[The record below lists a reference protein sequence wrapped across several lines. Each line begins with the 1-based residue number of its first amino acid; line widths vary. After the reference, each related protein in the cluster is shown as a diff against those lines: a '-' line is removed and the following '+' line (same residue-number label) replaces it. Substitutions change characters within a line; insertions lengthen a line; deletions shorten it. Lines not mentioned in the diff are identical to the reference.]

1 MNRPQALLAAAAVLA
16 AAFFVNLLF
25 GAFGARADLTADR
38 TFTLSP
44 GSRRIVAQLDE
55 PVTLEFFVSRSDVKL
70 RPYLESYSR
79 RVETLLREY
88 VAAAGGKVRL
98 VVTDPRP
105 DTKEEQRAQR
115 HGLAAMRA
123 NQGNA
128 YLGLT
133 AQLADTVKAVPM
145 LDPSRE
151 RFLEFDLSKLVASV
165 ARLERPRL
173 ALISSLPISNALPQ
187 GGEQQPGPADMLL
200 AELGQTFEVVTLN
213 TTDKALPKDVAVVA
227 LAHAHH
233 IDPQL
238 AYAVDQHLMKGGAVF
253 AAVDPLSRIQK
264 FSQGNMPFM
273 MAPMAM
279 TAASDPALLRAWG
292 VAVEMDAVTGDAAG
306 SVAIRG
312 SRGDAVQYQ
321 PAFAAGPAAFAKDS
335 PLVSDLREL
344 AFMEAGA
351 ITLISGAEKR
361 LKLDPLVTQ
370 SGPGMGAVPVAAA
383 NAGPFEK
390 VSLSFQAD
398 GKARVLAAAVSGDFV
413 SAYPQGAPA
422 PTPDEPARPGEPPKA
437 PTPAQTPPGPH
448 LAASQKPGRLIVVA
462 DSDFMMDP
470 FTVRQRQVGGQ
481 TVAEPINDNFSF
493 VVSALETLGGS
504 DELVGLRSKGTSLRP
519 FRRVQEIERVA
530 QLRYQAKLD
539 EIERRLEE
547 ANAKIA
553 DLSRQTGGASAK
565 GVIITPEM
573 QREIDKFQVEADR
586 LSEER
591 RQIRRGLSEDVNS
604 LGRRLQVLNLLA
616 GPALALLFGLAY
628 AWFRR
633 RKLS

>member
-1 MNRPQALLAAAAVLA
+1 MNRSQALLAAFAVLA
-16 AAFFVNLLF
+16 AAFFVNLIS
-25 GAFGARADLTADR
+25 GAFPARADLTADR

-44 GSRRIVAQLDE
+44 GSKRIVTKLDD

-88 VAAAGGKVRL
+88 VAASGGKVKL
-98 VVTDPRP
+98 IITDPRP

-115 HGLAAMRA
+115 HGIAAMRA
-123 NQGNA
+123 AQGSA

-133 AQLADTVKAVPM
+133 AQQAETVKALPM

-151 RFLEFDLSKLVASV
+151 RFLEFDLSKLIAS
-165 ARLERPRL
+165 ASRLDRPKL
-173 ALISSLPISNALPQ
+173 AFISSLPISNQIPQ
-187 GGEQQPGPADMLL
+187 GGEQQPSAADFLL
-200 AELGQTFEVVTLN
+200 AELGQTYEVITLN
-213 TTDKALPKDVAVVA
+213 TTANELPKDVAVVA
-227 LAHAHH
+227 LVHAHH
-233 IDPQL
+233 IDEQL
-238 AYAVDQHLMKGGAVF
+238 AYAIDQFLLKGGPVF

-273 MAPMAM
+273 MAPMAL

-292 VAVEMDAVTGDAAG
+292 VNVDLDAVTGDAAS
-306 SVAIRG
+306 SVSIRS

-321 PAFAAGPAAFAKDS
+321 PAFAAGAAAFSKDS
-335 PLVSDLREL
+335 PLTSDLREL
-344 AFMEAGA
+344 AFMEAGS
-351 ITLISGAEKR
+351 ISLISGAEAR
-361 LKLDPLVTQ
+361 LKFEPLVTM
-370 SGPGMGAVPVAAA
+370 SGPGVGAVDVGSA

-390 VSLSFQAD
+390 IAVAFKPD
-398 GKARVLAAAVSGDFV
+398 GKSRVVVASVFGEFI
-413 SAYPQGAPA
+413 SAFPKGAPA
-422 PTPDEPARPGEPPKA
+422 PGTPEPTPPGQPPKPVA
-437 PTPAQTPPGPH
+437 KPLPGPH
-448 LAASQKPGRLIVVA
+448 LAKSAKPARLFVVA

-481 TVAEPINDNFSF
+481 AAMEPINDNLGF
-493 VVSALETLGGS
+493 VVSVLETLGGS
-504 DELVGLRSKGTSLRP
+504 DELVSLRSKGTSLRP
-519 FRRVQEIERVA
+519 FKKVQELERVA

-547 ANAKIA
+547 ANTKITE
-553 DLSRQTGGASAK
+553 LSKQTGGVTAK
-565 GVIITPEM
+565 GIVITPEM
-573 QREIDKFQVEADR
+573 QREIEKFQMEADK

-591 RQIRRGLSEDVNS
+591 RVIRRGLSEDVNS

-616 GPALALLFGLAY
+616 GPALALLFGLFYTLA
-628 AWFRR
+628 RR

>member
-1 MNRPQALLAAAAVLA
+1 MNRSQALLAAFAVLA
-16 AAFFVNLLF
+16 AAFFVNLIS
-25 GAFGARADLTADR
+25 GAFPARADLTADR

-44 GSRRIVAQLDE
+44 GSKRIVTKLDD

-88 VAAAGGKVRL
+88 VAASGGKVKL
-98 VVTDPRP
+98 IITDPRP

-115 HGLAAMRA
+115 HGIAAMRA
-123 NQGNA
+123 AQGSA

-133 AQLADTVKAVPM
+133 AQQAETVKALPM

-151 RFLEFDLSKLVASV
+151 RFLEFDLSKLIAS
-165 ARLERPRL
+165 ASRLDRPKL
-173 ALISSLPISNALPQ
+173 AFISSLPISNQIPQ
-187 GGEQQPGPADMLL
+187 GGEQQPSAADFLL
-200 AELGQTFEVVTLN
+200 AELGQTYEVITLN
-213 TTDKALPKDVAVVA
+213 TTANELPKDVAVVA
-227 LAHAHH
+227 LVHAHH
-233 IDPQL
+233 IDEQL
-238 AYAVDQHLMKGGAVF
+238 AYAIDQFLLKGGPVF

-273 MAPMAM
+273 MAPMAL

-292 VAVEMDAVTGDAAG
+292 VNVDLDAVTGDAAS
-306 SVAIRG
+306 SVSIRS

-321 PAFAAGPAAFAKDS
+321 PAFAAGNAAFSKDS
-335 PLVSDLREL
+335 PLTSDLREL
-344 AFMEAGA
+344 AFMEAGS
-351 ITLISGAEKR
+351 IGLISGAETR
-361 LKLDPLVTQ
+361 LKFEPLVTM
-370 SGPGMGAVPVAAA
+370 SGPGMGAVDVGSA

-390 VSLSFQAD
+390 VAVAFKPD
-398 GKARVLAAAVSGDFV
+398 GKSRVVVASVFGEFI
-413 SAYPQGAPA
+413 SAFPKGAPA
-422 PTPDEPARPGEPPKA
+422 PGTPEPTPPGQPPKPVA
-437 PTPAQTPPGPH
+437 KPLPGPH
-448 LAASQKPGRLIVVA
+448 LAKSAKPARLFVVA

-481 TVAEPINDNFSF
+481 AAMEPINDNLGF
-493 VVSALETLGGS
+493 VVSVLETLGGS
-504 DELVGLRSKGTSLRP
+504 DELVSLRSKGTSLRP
-519 FRRVQEIERVA
+519 FKKVQELERVA

-547 ANAKIA
+547 ANTKITE
-553 DLSRQTGGASAK
+553 LSKQTGGITAK
-565 GVIITPEM
+565 GIVITPEM
-573 QREIDKFQVEADR
+573 QREIEKFQTEADK

-591 RQIRRGLSEDVNS
+591 RVIRRGLSEDVNS

-616 GPALALLFGLAY
+616 GPALALLFGLFYTLA
-628 AWFRR
+628 RR

>member
-1 MNRPQALLAAAAVLA
+1 MNRSQALLATFAVLA
-16 AAFFVNLLF
+16 AAFFVNLIS
-25 GAFGARADLTADR
+25 GAIPARVDLTADR

-44 GSRRIVAQLDE
+44 GSKRIVTKLDE

-88 VAAAGGKVRL
+88 VAASGGKVKL
-98 VVTDPRP
+98 IVTDPRP

-115 HGLAAMRA
+115 HGIAPMRA
-123 NQGNA
+123 AQGSA

-133 AQLADTVKAVPM
+133 AQQADTVKAVPM

-151 RFLEFDLSKLVASV
+151 RFLEFDLSKLIAS
-165 ARLERPRL
+165 ASRLDRPKL
-173 ALISSLPISNALPQ
+173 AFISSLPISNQIPQ
-187 GGEQQPGPADMLL
+187 GGEQQPGPADLLL
-200 AELGQTFEVVTLN
+200 AELSQSYEVITLN
-213 TTDKALPKDVAVVA
+213 TTASELPKDVAVVA
-227 LAHAHH
+227 LVHAHH
-233 IDPQL
+233 IDEQL
-238 AYAVDQHLMKGGAVF
+238 AYAIDQFLLKGGSVF

-273 MAPMAM
+273 MAPMAL

-292 VAVEMDAVTGDAAG
+292 VNVDLDAVTGDSAS
-306 SVAIRG
+306 SVSIRS

-321 PAFAAGPAAFAKDS
+321 PAFAAGNAAFSKES
-335 PLVSDLREL
+335 PLTSDLREL
-344 AFMEAGA
+344 AFMEAGS
-351 ITLISGAEKR
+351 IGLISGAEAR
-361 LKLDPLVTQ
+361 LKLEPLVTM
-370 SGPGMGAVPVAAA
+370 SGPGMGAVDVGSA

-390 VSLSFQAD
+390 VALAFKPD
-398 GKARVLAAAVSGDFV
+398 GKSRVVVASVFGEFV
-413 SAYPQGAPA
+413 SAFPKGAPA
-422 PTPDEPARPGEPPKA
+422 PGKPEPTPPGQPPK
-437 PTPAQTPPGPH
+437 PAAKPLPGPH
-448 LAASQKPGRLIVVA
+448 LAKSAKPARLFVVA

-481 TVAEPINDNFSF
+481 AAMEPINDNLGF
-493 VVSALETLGGS
+493 VVSVLETLGGS
-504 DELVGLRSKGTSLRP
+504 DELVSLRSKGTSLRP
-519 FRRVQEIERVA
+519 FKKVQELERVA

-547 ANAKIA
+547 ANMKITE
-553 DLSRQTGGASAK
+553 LSKQTGGVTAK
-565 GVIITPEM
+565 GIVITPEM
-573 QREIDKFQVEADR
+573 QREIEKFQTVADQ

-591 RQIRRGLSEDVNS
+591 RVIRRGLSEDVNS

-616 GPALALLFGLAY
+616 GPALALLFGLLYTLA
-628 AWFRR
+628 RR

>member
-1 MNRPQALLAAAAVLA
+1 MNRSQALLATFAVLA
-16 AAFFVNLLF
+16 AAFFVNLISS
-25 GAFGARADLTADR
+25 AVPARADLTADR

-44 GSRRIVAQLDE
+44 GSKRIVTKLDD

-79 RVETLLREY
+79 RIETLLREY
-88 VAAAGGKVRL
+88 VAASGGKVKL

-115 HGLAAMRA
+115 HGIAPMRA
-123 NQGNA
+123 AQGSA

-133 AQLADTVKAVPM
+133 AQQADTVKAMPM

-151 RFLEFDLSKLVASV
+151 RFLEFDLSKLIAS
-165 ARLERPRL
+165 ASRLDRPKL
-173 ALISSLPISNALPQ
+173 AFISSLPITNQVPQ
-187 GGEQQPGPADMLL
+187 GGEQQAGPADFLL
-200 AELGQTFEVVTLN
+200 AELSQTYEVITLN
-213 TTDKALPKDVAVVA
+213 TTASELPKDVAVVA

-233 IDPQL
+233 IDEQL
-238 AYAVDQHLMKGGAVF
+238 AYAIDQFLLKGGSVF

-273 MAPMAM
+273 MAPMAL

-292 VAVEMDAVTGDAAG
+292 VNVDLDAVIGDSAS
-306 SVAIRG
+306 SVTIRS
-312 SRGDAVQYQ
+312 SRGDPVQYQ
-321 PAFAAGPAAFAKDS
+321 PAFAASGAAFSKES
-335 PLVSDLREL
+335 PLTTDLREL
-344 AFMEAGA
+344 AFMEAGS
-351 ITLISGAEKR
+351 IGLISGAEKS
-361 LKLDPLVTQ
+361 LKFEPLVTM
-370 SGPGMGAVPVAAA
+370 SGPGMGAIDVASA

-390 VSLSFQAD
+390 VALSFKTD
-398 GKARVLAAAVSGDFV
+398 GKSRVLVASVSGEFV
-413 SAYPQGAPA
+413 SAFPKGAPA
-422 PTPDEPARPGEPPKA
+422 PGKPEPTLPGQPPKPVA
-437 PTPAQTPPGPH
+437 KPLPGPH
-448 LAASQKPGRLIVVA
+448 LAKSAKPGRLFVVA

-481 TVAEPINDNFSF
+481 AAMEPINDNLGF
-493 VVSALETLGGS
+493 VVSALETLSGS
-504 DELVGLRSKGTSLRP
+504 DELVTLRSKGTSLRP
-519 FRRVQEIERVA
+519 FKKVQDLERVA

-547 ANAKIA
+547 ANAKITE
-553 DLSRQTGGASAK
+553 LSKQTGGVTAK
-565 GVIITPEM
+565 GIVITPEM
-573 QREIDKFQVEADR
+573 QREIEKFQTEADK

-591 RQIRRGLSEDVNS
+591 RVIRRGLSEDVNS

-616 GPALALLFGLAY
+616 GPALALLFGLLY
-628 AWFRR
+628 ALARR

>member
-1 MNRPQALLAAAAVLA
+1 MNRSQALLAAFAVLA
-16 AAFFVNLLF
+16 AAFFVNLIS
-25 GAFGARADLTADR
+25 GAFPARADLTADR

-44 GSRRIVAQLDE
+44 GSKRIVTKLDD

-88 VAAAGGKVRL
+88 VAASGGKVKL
-98 VVTDPRP
+98 IITDPRP

-115 HGLAAMRA
+115 HGIAAMRA
-123 NQGNA
+123 AQGSA

-133 AQLADTVKAVPM
+133 AQQAETVKALPM

-151 RFLEFDLSKLVASV
+151 RFLEFDLSKLIAS
-165 ARLERPRL
+165 ASRLDRPKL
-173 ALISSLPISNALPQ
+173 AFISSLPISNQIPQ
-187 GGEQQPGPADMLL
+187 GGEQQPSAADFLL
-200 AELGQTFEVVTLN
+200 AELGQTYEVITLN
-213 TTDKALPKDVAVVA
+213 TTANELPKDVAVVA
-227 LAHAHH
+227 LVHAHH
-233 IDPQL
+233 IDEQL
-238 AYAVDQHLMKGGAVF
+238 AYAIDQFLLKGGPVF

-273 MAPMAM
+273 MAPMAL

-292 VAVEMDAVTGDAAG
+292 VNVDLDAVTGDAAS
-306 SVAIRG
+306 SVSIRS

-321 PAFAAGPAAFAKDS
+321 PAFAAGAAAFSKDS
-335 PLVSDLREL
+335 PLTSDLREL
-344 AFMEAGA
+344 AFMEAGS
-351 ITLISGAEKR
+351 ISLISGAEAR
-361 LKLDPLVTQ
+361 LKFEPLVTM
-370 SGPGMGAVPVAAA
+370 SGPGVGAVDVGSA

-390 VSLSFQAD
+390 IAVAFKPD
-398 GKARVLAAAVSGDFV
+398 GKSRVVVASVFGEFI
-413 SAYPQGAPA
+413 SAFPKGAPA
-422 PTPDEPARPGEPPKA
+422 PGTPEPTPPGQPPKPVA
-437 PTPAQTPPGPH
+437 KPLPGPH
-448 LAASQKPGRLIVVA
+448 LAKSTKPARLFVVA

-481 TVAEPINDNFSF
+481 AEMEPINDNLGF
-493 VVSALETLGGS
+493 VVSVLETLGGS
-504 DELVGLRSKGTSLRP
+504 DELVSLRSKGTSLRP
-519 FRRVQEIERVA
+519 FKKVQELERVA

-547 ANAKIA
+547 ANTKITE
-553 DLSRQTGGASAK
+553 LSKQTGGITAK
-565 GVIITPEM
+565 GIVITPEM
-573 QREIDKFQVEADR
+573 QREIEKFQTEADK

-591 RQIRRGLSEDVNS
+591 RVIRRGLSEDVNS

-616 GPALALLFGLAY
+616 GPALALLFGLFYTLA
-628 AWFRR
+628 RR

>member
-1 MNRPQALLAAAAVLA
+1 MNRSQALLAALAVLA
-16 AAFFVNLLF
+16 AAFFVNLIS
-25 GAFGARADLTADR
+25 GAFPARADLTADR

-44 GSRRIVAQLDE
+44 GSKRIVAKLDD

-88 VAAAGGKVRL
+88 VAASGGKVKL
-98 VVTDPRP
+98 IITDPRP

-115 HGLAAMRA
+115 HGIAPMRA
-123 NQGNA
+123 AQGSA

-133 AQLADTVKAVPM
+133 AQQADTVKAVPM

-151 RFLEFDLSKLVASV
+151 RFLEFDLSKLIAS
-165 ARLERPRL
+165 ASRLDRPKL
-173 ALISSLPISNALPQ
+173 AFISSLPISNQIPQ
-187 GGEQQPGPADMLL
+187 GGEQQPSAADFLL
-200 AELGQTFEVVTLN
+200 AELGQTYEVITLN
-213 TTDKALPKDVAVVA
+213 TTANELPKDVAVVA
-227 LAHAHH
+227 LVHAHH
-233 IDPQL
+233 IDEQL
-238 AYAVDQHLMKGGAVF
+238 AYAVDQFLLKGGPVF

-273 MAPMAM
+273 MAPMAL

-292 VAVEMDAVTGDAAG
+292 VNVDLDAVTGDAAS
-306 SVAIRG
+306 SVSIRS

-321 PAFAAGPAAFAKDS
+321 PAFAAGAASFSKDS
-335 PLVSDLREL
+335 PLTSDLREL
-344 AFMEAGA
+344 AFMEAGS
-351 ITLISGAEKR
+351 IGLISGAEAR
-361 LKLDPLVTQ
+361 LKFEPLVTM
-370 SGPGMGAVPVAAA
+370 SGPGVGAVDVGSA

-390 VSLSFQAD
+390 IAVAFKPD
-398 GKARVLAAAVSGDFV
+398 GKSRVIVASVFGEFV
-413 SAYPQGAPA
+413 SAFPKGAPA
-422 PTPDEPARPGEPPKA
+422 PGKPEPTPPGQPPK
-437 PTPAQTPPGPH
+437 PAAKPLPGPH
-448 LAASQKPGRLIVVA
+448 LAKSAKPARLFVVA

-481 TVAEPINDNFSF
+481 AAMEPINDNLGF
-493 VVSALETLGGS
+493 VVSVLETLGGS
-504 DELVGLRSKGTSLRP
+504 DELVSLRSKGTSLRP
-519 FRRVQEIERVA
+519 FKKVQELERVA

-547 ANAKIA
+547 ANTKITE
-553 DLSRQTGGASAK
+553 LSKQTGGVTAK
-565 GVIITPEM
+565 GIVITPEM
-573 QREIDKFQVEADR
+573 QREIEKFQTEADK

-591 RQIRRGLSEDVNS
+591 RVIRRGLSEDVNS

-616 GPALALLFGLAY
+616 GPALALLFGLFYTLA
-628 AWFRR
+628 RR

>member
-1 MNRPQALLAAAAVLA
+1 MNRSQALLAAFAVLA
-16 AAFFVNLLF
+16 AAFFVNLIA
-25 GAFGARADLTADR
+25 GSFGARADLTADR

-44 GSRRIVAQLDE
+44 GSRRIVTRLDE

-88 VAAAGGKVRL
+88 VAASGGKVKL

-115 HGLAAMRA
+115 HGLAPMRA
-123 NQGNA
+123 AQGSA

-133 AQLADTVKAVPM
+133 AQQADTVKSLPM
-145 LDPSRE
+145 FDPSRE
-151 RFLEFDLSKLVASV
+151 KFLEFDLSKLIASA
-165 ARLERPRL
+165 ARLDRPKL
-173 ALISSLPISNALPQ
+173 ALISSLPISNQMPQ
-187 GGEQQPGPADMLL
+187 GGEQQAGPADLLL

-213 TTDKALPKDVAVVA
+213 TTAKELPAGVAVVA
-227 LAHAHH
+227 LVHAHH
-233 IDPQL
+233 LDEQL
-238 AYAVDQHLMKGGAVF
+238 AYAVDQFLLAGGPVF

-279 TAASDPALLRAWG
+279 SAASDPALLRAWG
-292 VAVEMDAVTGDAAG
+292 VSVEMDAVTADAAN
-306 SVAIRG
+306 SVTIRG
-312 SRGDAVQYQ
+312 GRGEPIQYQ
-321 PAFAAGPAAFAKDS
+321 AAFASGPAAFSKDS
-335 PLVSDLREL
+335 PLTSDLREL

-351 ITLISGAEKR
+351 ISLISGAEQR
-361 LKLDPLVTQ
+361 LKLDALVTQ
-370 SGPGMGAVPVAAA
+370 AGPGMGAISTLNA

-390 VSLSFQAD
+390 VALGFKPD
-398 GKARVLAAAVSGDFV
+398 GKPRVLVAAVTGEF
-413 SAYPQGAPA
+413 ATAFPKGAPA
-422 PTPDEPARPGEPPKA
+422 PGKPE
-437 PTPAQTPPGPH
+437 PTPPGQPPAPAAKPHPGPH
-448 LAASQKPGRLIVVA
+448 LAASKKPGRLFVVA

-470 FTVRQRQVGGQ
+470 FTVRQRQVGNQ
-481 TVAEPINDNFSF
+481 TTAEPINDNFGF
-493 VVSALETLGGS
+493 VINALETLGGS

-519 FRRVQEIERVA
+519 FRKVQELERVA

-547 ANAKIA
+547 ANTKIA
-553 DLSRQTGGASAK
+553 DLSKQAGGVTAK
-565 GVIITPEM
+565 GVVITPEI
-573 QREIDKFQVEADR
+573 QREIEKFQVEADK

-591 RQIRRGLSEDVNS
+591 RVIRRGLSEDVNS

-616 GPALALLFGLAY
+616 GPALALLFGLFYSLA
-628 AWFRR
+628 RR

>member
-1 MNRPQALLAAAAVLA
+1 MKRSQALLASFAVLA
-16 AAFFVNLLF
+16 AAFFVNLISS
-25 GAFGARADLTADR
+25 AVPARADLTADR

-44 GSRRIVAQLDE
+44 GSKRIVTKLDD

-88 VAAAGGKVRL
+88 VAASGGKVKL

-115 HGLAAMRA
+115 HGIAPMRA
-123 NQGNA
+123 AQGSA

-133 AQLADTVKAVPM
+133 AQQADTVKALPM

-151 RFLEFDLSKLVASV
+151 RFLEFDLSKLIAS
-165 ARLERPRL
+165 ASRLDRPKL
-173 ALISSLPISNALPQ
+173 AFISSLPITNQVPQ
-187 GGEQQPGPADMLL
+187 GGEQQAGPADFLL
-200 AELGQTFEVVTLN
+200 AELSQTYEVITLN
-213 TTDKALPKDVAVVA
+213 TTASELPKDVAVVA

-233 IDPQL
+233 IDDQL
-238 AYAVDQHLMKGGAVF
+238 AYAIDQFLLKGGSVF

-273 MAPMAM
+273 MAPMAL

-292 VAVEMDAVTGDAAG
+292 VNVDLDAVTGDSAN
-306 SVAIRG
+306 SVSIRS
-312 SRGDAVQYQ
+312 SRGDPVQYQ
-321 PAFAAGPAAFAKDS
+321 PAFAAGSAAFSKES
-335 PLVSDLREL
+335 PLTTDLREL
-344 AFMEAGA
+344 AFMEASA
-351 ITLISGAEKR
+351 ISLISGAEKR
-361 LKLDPLVTQ
+361 LKFEPLVTM
-370 SGPGMGAVPVAAA
+370 SGPGMGAIDVAAA

-390 VSLSFQAD
+390 VALSFKTD
-398 GKARVLAAAVSGDFV
+398 GKSRVLVASVTGEFV
-413 SAYPQGAPA
+413 SAFPKGAPA
-422 PTPDEPARPGEPPKA
+422 PGKPEATPPGQPPKPVA
-437 PTPAQTPPGPH
+437 KPLPGPH
-448 LAASQKPGRLIVVA
+448 LAKSAKPGRLFVVA

-481 TVAEPINDNFSF
+481 AAMEPINDNLGF
-493 VVSALETLGGS
+493 VVSVLETLSGS
-504 DELVGLRSKGTSLRP
+504 DELVSLRSKGTSLRP
-519 FRRVQEIERVA
+519 FKKVQELERVA

-547 ANAKIA
+547 ANAKITE
-553 DLSRQTGGASAK
+553 LSKQTGGVTAK
-565 GVIITPEM
+565 GIVITPEM
-573 QREIDKFQVEADR
+573 QREIEKFQTQADK

-591 RQIRRGLSEDVNS
+591 RVIRRGLSEDVNS

-616 GPALALLFGLAY
+616 GPALALLFGLFYTLA
-628 AWFRR
+628 RR

>member
-1 MNRPQALLAAAAVLA
+1 MNRSQALLATFAVLA
-16 AAFFVNLLF
+16 AAFFVNLIS
-25 GAFGARADLTADR
+25 GAIPARVDLTADR

-44 GSRRIVAQLDE
+44 GSKRIVTKLDE

-88 VAAAGGKVRL
+88 VAASGGKVKL
-98 VVTDPRP
+98 IVTDPRP

-115 HGLAAMRA
+115 QGIAPMRA
-123 NQGNA
+123 AQGSA

-133 AQLADTVKAVPM
+133 AQQADTVKAVPM

-151 RFLEFDLSKLVASV
+151 RFLEFDLSKLIAS
-165 ARLERPRL
+165 ASRLDRPKL
-173 ALISSLPISNALPQ
+173 AFISSLPISNQIPQ
-187 GGEQQPGPADMLL
+187 GGDQQAGPADLLL
-200 AELGQTFEVVTLN
+200 AELSQSYEVITLN
-213 TTDKALPKDVAVVA
+213 TTASELPKDVAVVA
-227 LAHAHH
+227 LVHAHH
-233 IDPQL
+233 IDEQL
-238 AYAVDQHLMKGGAVF
+238 AYAIDQFLLKGGSVF

-273 MAPMAM
+273 MAPMAL

-292 VAVEMDAVTGDAAG
+292 VNVDLDAVMGDSAS
-306 SVAIRG
+306 SVSIRS

-321 PAFAAGPAAFAKDS
+321 PAFAAGNAAFSKES
-335 PLVSDLREL
+335 PLTSDLREL
-344 AFMEAGA
+344 AFMEAGS
-351 ITLISGAEKR
+351 IGLISGAETR
-361 LKLDPLVTQ
+361 LKFEPLVTM
-370 SGPGMGAVPVAAA
+370 SGPGMGAVDVGSA

-390 VSLSFQAD
+390 VAVAFKPD
-398 GKARVLAAAVSGDFV
+398 GKSRVVVASVFGEFV
-413 SAYPQGAPA
+413 SAFPKGAPA
-422 PTPDEPARPGEPPKA
+422 PGKPEPTPPGQPPK
-437 PTPAQTPPGPH
+437 PAAKPLPGPH
-448 LAASQKPGRLIVVA
+448 LAKSAKPARLFVVA

-481 TVAEPINDNFSF
+481 AAMEPINDNLGF
-493 VVSALETLGGS
+493 VVSVLETLGGS
-504 DELVGLRSKGTSLRP
+504 DELVSLRSKGTSLRP
-519 FRRVQEIERVA
+519 FKKVQELERVA

-547 ANAKIA
+547 ANMKITE
-553 DLSRQTGGASAK
+553 LSKQTGGVTAK
-565 GVIITPEM
+565 GIVITPEM
-573 QREIDKFQVEADR
+573 QREIEKFQTVADQ

-591 RQIRRGLSEDVNS
+591 RVIRRGLSEDVNS

-616 GPALALLFGLAY
+616 GPALALLFGLLYTLA
-628 AWFRR
+628 RR

>member
-1 MNRPQALLAAAAVLA
+1 MNRSQALLAAFAVLA
-16 AAFFVNLLF
+16 AAFFVNLIS
-25 GAFGARADLTADR
+25 GAFSVRADLTADR

-44 GSRRIVAQLDE
+44 GSKRIITKLDE
-55 PVTLEFFVSRSDVKL
+55 PVTLELFVSRSDVKL

-88 VAAAGGKVRL
+88 VAASGGKVKL

-115 HGLAAMRA
+115 HGIAAMRA
-123 NQGNA
+123 AQGSA

-133 AQLADTVKAVPM
+133 AQQADTVKALPM

-151 RFLEFDLSKLVASV
+151 RFLEFDLSKLIASS
-165 ARLERPRL
+165 ARLERPKL
-173 ALISSLPISNALPQ
+173 ALISSLPISNQIPQ
-187 GGEQQPGPADMLL
+187 GGDQQGGPADLLL
-200 AELGQTFEVVTLN
+200 AELGQGFEVITLN
-213 TTDKALPKDVAVVA
+213 TTAKELPAGVAVVA
-227 LAHAHH
+227 LVHAHH
-233 IDPQL
+233 IDEQL
-238 AYAVDQHLMKGGAVF
+238 AYAVDQFLLAGGPVF

-279 TAASDPALLRAWG
+279 TAASDPSLLRGWG
-292 VAVEMDAVTGDAAG
+292 VNVEMDVVTADAAS
-306 SVAIRG
+306 SVTIRG
-312 SRGDAVQYQ
+312 SRGEPVQYQ
-321 PAFAAGPAAFAKDS
+321 AAFAAGPAAFAKDS
-335 PLVSDLREL
+335 PLTTDLREL

-351 ITLISGAEKR
+351 LSLISGAEPR
-361 LKLDPLVTQ
+361 LKLEPLVTMT
-370 SGPGMGAVPVAAA
+370 GAGMGAIDVASA

-390 VSLSFQAD
+390 VALAFKAD
-398 GKARVLAAAVSGDFV
+398 GKPRVLVAAVSGEFT
-413 SAYPQGAPA
+413 SAFPKGAPA
-422 PTPDEPARPGEPPKA
+422 PGKPE
-437 PTPAQTPPGPH
+437 PTPPGQPPAPAAKPHPGPH
-448 LAASQKPGRLIVVA
+448 LAKSAKPGRLFVVA

-481 TVAEPINDNFSF
+481 ASLEPINDNFGF

-504 DELVGLRSKGTSLRP
+504 DELVTLRSKGTSLRP
-519 FRRVQEIERVA
+519 FKKVQELERVA

-547 ANAKIA
+547 ANARIA
-553 DLSRQTGGASAK
+553 DLSKQSGGVTAK
-565 GVIITPEM
+565 GIVITPEM
-573 QREIDKFQVEADR
+573 QREIEKFQTQADK

-591 RQIRRGLSEDVNS
+591 RVIRRGLSEDVNS

-616 GPALALLFGLAY
+616 GPALALLFGLLY
-628 AWFRR
+628 ALARR

>member
-1 MNRPQALLAAAAVLA
+1 MNRSQALLAALAVLA
-16 AAFFVNLLF
+16 AAFFVNLIS
-25 GAFGARADLTADR
+25 GAFPARADLTADR

-44 GSRRIVAQLDE
+44 GSKRIVAKLDE

-88 VAAAGGKVRL
+88 VAASGGKVKL
-98 VVTDPRP
+98 IITDPRP

-115 HGLAAMRA
+115 HGIAPMRA
-123 NQGNA
+123 AQGSA

-133 AQLADTVKAVPM
+133 AQQADTVKAVPM

-151 RFLEFDLSKLVASV
+151 RFLEFDLSKLIAS
-165 ARLERPRL
+165 ASRLDRPKL
-173 ALISSLPISNALPQ
+173 AFISSLPISNQIPQ
-187 GGEQQPGPADMLL
+187 GGEQQPSAADFLL
-200 AELGQTFEVVTLN
+200 AELGQTYEVITLN
-213 TTDKALPKDVAVVA
+213 TTANELPKDVAVVA
-227 LAHAHH
+227 LVHAHH
-233 IDPQL
+233 IDEQL
-238 AYAVDQHLMKGGAVF
+238 AYAIDQFLLKGGPVF

-273 MAPMAM
+273 MAPMAL

-292 VAVEMDAVTGDAAG
+292 VNVDLDAVTGDAAS
-306 SVAIRG
+306 SVSIRS

-321 PAFAAGPAAFAKDS
+321 PAFAAGAASFSKDS
-335 PLVSDLREL
+335 PLTSDLREL
-344 AFMEAGA
+344 AFMEAGS
-351 ITLISGAEKR
+351 IGLISGAEAR
-361 LKLDPLVTQ
+361 LKFEPLVTM
-370 SGPGMGAVPVAAA
+370 SGPGVGAVDVGSA

-390 VSLSFQAD
+390 IAVAFKPD
-398 GKARVLAAAVSGDFV
+398 GKSRVIVASVFGEFI
-413 SAYPQGAPA
+413 SAFPKGAPA
-422 PTPDEPARPGEPPKA
+422 PGKPEPTPPGQPPK
-437 PTPAQTPPGPH
+437 PAAKPLPGPH
-448 LAASQKPGRLIVVA
+448 LAKSAKPARLFVVA

-481 TVAEPINDNFSF
+481 AAMEPINDNLGF
-493 VVSALETLGGS
+493 VVSVLETLGGS
-504 DELVGLRSKGTSLRP
+504 DELVSLRSKGTSLRP
-519 FRRVQEIERVA
+519 FKKVQELERVA

-547 ANAKIA
+547 ANTKITE
-553 DLSRQTGGASAK
+553 LSKQTGGVTAK
-565 GVIITPEM
+565 GIVITPEM
-573 QREIDKFQVEADR
+573 QREIEKFQTEADK

-591 RQIRRGLSEDVNS
+591 RVIRRGLSEDVNS

-616 GPALALLFGLAY
+616 GPALALLFGLFYTLA
-628 AWFRR
+628 RR

>member
-1 MNRPQALLAAAAVLA
+1 MNRSQALLAAFAVLA
-16 AAFFVNLLF
+16 AAFFVNLIS
-25 GAFGARADLTADR
+25 GAFPARADLTADR

-44 GSRRIVAQLDE
+44 GSRRIVAKLDD

-88 VAAAGGKVRL
+88 VAASGGKVKL

-115 HGLAAMRA
+115 HGISPMRA
-123 NQGNA
+123 AQGSA

-133 AQLADTVKAVPM
+133 AQQADTVKALPM

-151 RFLEFDLSKLVASV
+151 RFLEFDLSKLIAS
-165 ARLERPRL
+165 ASRLDRPKL
-173 ALISSLPISNALPQ
+173 AFISSLPISNQIPQ
-187 GGEQQPGPADMLL
+187 GGEQQPNAADFLL
-200 AELGQTFEVVTLN
+200 AELGQTYEVITLN
-213 TTDKALPKDVAVVA
+213 TTASELPKDVAVVA
-227 LAHAHH
+227 LVHAHH
-233 IDPQL
+233 IDEQL
-238 AYAVDQHLMKGGAVF
+238 AYAIDQFLLKGGPVF

-273 MAPMAM
+273 MAPMAL

-292 VAVEMDAVTGDAAG
+292 VNVDLDAVTGDAAS
-306 SVAIRG
+306 SVSIRS

-321 PAFAAGPAAFAKDS
+321 PAFAAGAASFSKDS
-335 PLVSDLREL
+335 PLTSDLREL
-344 AFMEAGA
+344 AFMEAGS
-351 ITLISGAEKR
+351 IGLISGAEAR
-361 LKLDPLVTQ
+361 LKFEPLVTM
-370 SGPGMGAVPVAAA
+370 SGPGVGAVDVGSA

-390 VSLSFQAD
+390 IAVAFKPD
-398 GKARVLAAAVSGDFV
+398 GKSRVIVASVFGEFV
-413 SAYPQGAPA
+413 SAFPKGAPA
-422 PTPDEPARPGEPPKA
+422 PGKPEPTPPGQPPK
-437 PTPAQTPPGPH
+437 PAAKPLPGPH
-448 LAASQKPGRLIVVA
+448 LAKSAKPARLFVVA

-481 TVAEPINDNFSF
+481 AAMEPINDNLGF
-493 VVSALETLGGS
+493 VVSVLETLGGS
-504 DELVGLRSKGTSLRP
+504 DELVSLRSKGSSLRP
-519 FRRVQEIERVA
+519 FKKVQELERVA

-547 ANAKIA
+547 ANTKITE
-553 DLSRQTGGASAK
+553 LSKQTGGVTAK
-565 GVIITPEM
+565 GIVITPEM
-573 QREIDKFQVEADR
+573 QREIEKFQTEADK

-591 RQIRRGLSEDVNS
+591 RVIRRGLSEDVNS

-616 GPALALLFGLAY
+616 GPALALLFGLFYTLA
-628 AWFRR
+628 RR
-633 RKLS
+633 RKTS

>member
-1 MNRPQALLAAAAVLA
+1 MNRSQALLATFAVLA
-16 AAFFVNLLF
+16 AAFFVNLIS
-25 GAFGARADLTADR
+25 GAIPARVDLTADR

-44 GSRRIVAQLDE
+44 GSKRIVTKLDE

-88 VAAAGGKVRL
+88 VAASGGKVKL
-98 VVTDPRP
+98 IVTDPRP

-115 HGLAAMRA
+115 QGIAPMRA
-123 NQGNA
+123 AQGSA

-133 AQLADTVKAVPM
+133 AQQADTVKAVPM

-151 RFLEFDLSKLVASV
+151 RFLEFDLSKLIAS
-165 ARLERPRL
+165 ASRLDRPKL
-173 ALISSLPISNALPQ
+173 AFISSLPISNQIPQ
-187 GGEQQPGPADMLL
+187 GGDQQAGPADLLL
-200 AELGQTFEVVTLN
+200 AELSQSYEVITLN
-213 TTDKALPKDVAVVA
+213 TTASELPKDVAVVA
-227 LAHAHH
+227 LVHAHH
-233 IDPQL
+233 IDEQL
-238 AYAVDQHLMKGGAVF
+238 AYAIDQFLLKGGSVF

-273 MAPMAM
+273 MAPMAL

-292 VAVEMDAVTGDAAG
+292 VNVDLDAVMGDSAS
-306 SVAIRG
+306 SVSIRS

-321 PAFAAGPAAFAKDS
+321 PAFAAGNAAFSKES
-335 PLVSDLREL
+335 PLTSDLREL
-344 AFMEAGA
+344 AFMEAGS
-351 ITLISGAEKR
+351 IGLISGAEAR
-361 LKLDPLVTQ
+361 LKLEPLVTM
-370 SGPGMGAVPVAAA
+370 SGPGMGAIDVGSA

-390 VSLSFQAD
+390 VALSFKPD
-398 GKARVLAAAVSGDFV
+398 GKSRVVVASVFGEFV
-413 SAYPQGAPA
+413 SAFPKGAPA
-422 PTPDEPARPGEPPKA
+422 PGKPEPTPPGQPPK
-437 PTPAQTPPGPH
+437 PAAKPLPGPH
-448 LAASQKPGRLIVVA
+448 LAKSAKPARLFVVA

-481 TVAEPINDNFSF
+481 AAMEPINDNLGF
-493 VVSALETLGGS
+493 VVSVLETLGGS
-504 DELVGLRSKGTSLRP
+504 DELVSLRSKGTSLRP
-519 FRRVQEIERVA
+519 FKKVQELERVA

-547 ANAKIA
+547 ANMKITE
-553 DLSRQTGGASAK
+553 LSKQTGGVTAK
-565 GVIITPEM
+565 GIVITPEM
-573 QREIDKFQVEADR
+573 QREIEKFQTVADQ

-591 RQIRRGLSEDVNS
+591 RVIRRGLSEDVNS

-616 GPALALLFGLAY
+616 GPALALLFGLLYTLA
-628 AWFRR
+628 RR

>member
-1 MNRPQALLAAAAVLA
+1 MNRSQALLATFAVLA
-16 AAFFVNLLF
+16 AAFFVNLIS
-25 GAFGARADLTADR
+25 GAVPARVDLTADR

-44 GSRRIVAQLDE
+44 GSKRIVTKLDD

-88 VAAAGGKVRL
+88 VAASGGKVKL
-98 VVTDPRP
+98 IVTDPRP

-115 HGLAAMRA
+115 QGIAPMRA
-123 NQGNA
+123 AQGSA

-133 AQLADTVKAVPM
+133 AQQADTVKAVPM

-151 RFLEFDLSKLVASV
+151 RFLEFDLSKLIAS
-165 ARLERPRL
+165 ASRLDRPKL
-173 ALISSLPISNALPQ
+173 AFISSLPISNQIPQ
-187 GGEQQPGPADMLL
+187 GGDQQAGPADLLL
-200 AELGQTFEVVTLN
+200 AELSQSYEVITLN
-213 TTDKALPKDVAVVA
+213 TTASELPKDVAVVA
-227 LAHAHH
+227 LVHAHH
-233 IDPQL
+233 IDEQL
-238 AYAVDQHLMKGGAVF
+238 AYAIDQFLLKGGSVF

-273 MAPMAM
+273 MAPMAL

-292 VAVEMDAVTGDAAG
+292 VNVDLDAVMGDSAS
-306 SVAIRG
+306 SVSIRS

-321 PAFAAGPAAFAKDS
+321 PAFAAGNAAFSKES
-335 PLVSDLREL
+335 PLTSDLREL
-344 AFMEAGA
+344 AFMEAGS
-351 ITLISGAEKR
+351 IGLISGAETR
-361 LKLDPLVTQ
+361 LKFEPLVTM
-370 SGPGMGAVPVAAA
+370 SGPGMGAVDVGSA

-390 VSLSFQAD
+390 VAVAFKPD
-398 GKARVLAAAVSGDFV
+398 GKSRVVVASVFGEFV
-413 SAYPQGAPA
+413 SAFPKGAPA
-422 PTPDEPARPGEPPKA
+422 PGKPEPTPPGQPPK
-437 PTPAQTPPGPH
+437 PAAKPLPGPH
-448 LAASQKPGRLIVVA
+448 LAKSAKPARLFVVA

-481 TVAEPINDNFSF
+481 AAMEPINDNLGF
-493 VVSALETLGGS
+493 VVSVLETLGGS
-504 DELVGLRSKGTSLRP
+504 DELVSLRSKGTSLRP
-519 FRRVQEIERVA
+519 FKKVQELERVA

-547 ANAKIA
+547 ANMKITE
-553 DLSRQTGGASAK
+553 LSKQTGGVTAK
-565 GVIITPEM
+565 GIVITPEM
-573 QREIDKFQVEADR
+573 QREIEKFQTVADQ

-591 RQIRRGLSEDVNS
+591 RVIRRGLSEDVNS

-616 GPALALLFGLAY
+616 GPALALLFGLLYTLA
-628 AWFRR
+628 RR

>member
-1 MNRPQALLAAAAVLA
+1 MNRSQALLAAAAVLA
-16 AAFFVNLLF
+16 AAFFVNLIF

-44 GSRRIVAQLDE
+44 GSKRIVAKLDE
-55 PVTLEFFVSRSDVKL
+55 PVTLELFVSRSDVKL

-88 VAAAGGKVRL
+88 VTASGGKVRL

-115 HGLAAMRA
+115 QGLAPMRA
-123 NQGNA
+123 SQGNA

-133 AQLADTVKAVPM
+133 AQLADTVRGIPM

-165 ARLERPRL
+165 ARLERPKL

-187 GGEQQPGPADMLL
+187 GGEQSAGPADALL
-200 AELGQTFEVVTLN
+200 AELGQSFEVVTLN
-213 TTDKALPKDVAVVA
+213 TTDKGLPKDVTVVA
-227 LAHAHH
+227 LVHAHH

-238 AYAVDQHLMKGGAVF
+238 AYAVDQFLLNGGPVF

-264 FSQGNMPFM
+264 FSQGGMPFM

-279 TAASDPALLRAWG
+279 TAASDPALLRGWG
-292 VAVEMDAVTGDAAG
+292 VNVEMDAVTADAAN
-306 SVAIRG
+306 SVSIRG
-312 SRGDAVQYQ
+312 GRGDAIQYA
-321 PAFAAGPAAFAKDS
+321 PAFASGPAAFAKDS
-335 PLVSDLREL
+335 PLTSDLREL

-351 ITLISGAEKR
+351 ISLISGAEKR
-361 LKLDPLVTQ
+361 LKFEPLVTQ
-370 SGPGMGAVPVAAA
+370 TGPGMGAISTLTA

-390 VSLSFQAD
+390 VSLGFQPD
-398 GKARVLAAAVSGDFV
+398 GKPRVLIAAVSGEFTT
-413 SAYPQGAPA
+413 AFPKGAPA
-422 PTPDEPARPGEPPKA
+422 LKPAEPTPPGQPPAPPAK
-437 PTPAQTPPGPH
+437 PHPGPH
-448 LAASQKPGRLIVVA
+448 LAVSKKPGRLFVVA

-481 TVAEPINDNFSF
+481 SAVEPINDNFGF
-493 VVSALETLGGS
+493 VISALETLAGS
-504 DELVGLRSKGTSLRP
+504 DELVTLRSKGTSLRP
-519 FRRVQEIERVA
+519 FKRVQDLERVA
-530 QLRYQAKLD
+530 QVRYQAKLD

-547 ANAKIA
+547 ANTKIA
-553 DLSRQTGGASAK
+553 ELSRQSGGVSAK
-565 GVIITPEM
+565 GVVITPEM
-573 QREIDKFQVEADR
+573 QREIEKFQSEADR

-591 RQIRRGLSEDVNS
+591 RVIRRGLSEDVNS

-616 GPALALLFGLAY
+616 GPSLALLFGLAY
-628 AWFRR
+628 ALLRR